1 MKNQRKRINTKKLLY
16 LIIALYVGYIL
27 FQQQMYLIACGKEE
41 NANLKQIEEQKKIT
55 QQLKS
60 QEASYQS
67 DWFIEKMAREKLG
80 MVLPGERIFIDIS
93 K

>member
-1 MKNQRKRINTKKLLY
+1 MKNQRKRINPKKLLY

-27 FQQQMYLIACGKEE
+27 FQQQMYLIACEKEE
-41 NANLKQIEEQKKIT
+41 NAYLKQIEEQKKIT
-55 QQLKS
+55 EQLKS

-67 DWFIEKMAREKLG
+67 DSFIEKMAREKLG
-80 MVLPGERIFIDIS
+80 MVLPGEKIFIDIS